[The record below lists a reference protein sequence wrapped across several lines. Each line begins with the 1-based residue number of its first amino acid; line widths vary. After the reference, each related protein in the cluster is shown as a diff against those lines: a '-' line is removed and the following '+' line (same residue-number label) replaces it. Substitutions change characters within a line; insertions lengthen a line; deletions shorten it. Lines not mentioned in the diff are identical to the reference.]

1 MITGTT
7 LPSDYYRQLL
17 MKFPPRPIVSEA
29 DFEATQT
36 QIDTL
41 VDKREITQDERDYLE
56 VLAML
61 VCDYEQKHKPVE
73 VLKGIELL
81 KALIAEENL
90 QPSDLL
96 SIFDDEAN
104 LKVVLQRQREL
115 TTNQIK
121 KLADLFHI
129 SASLFLE

>member
-1 MITGTT
+1 
-7 LPSDYYRQLL
+7 
-17 MKFPPRPIVSEA
+17 MKFPPRPILSEA
-29 DFEATQT
+29 DSEATQA

-56 VLAML
+56 VLGIL

-90 QPSDLL
+90 QLSDLL
-96 SIFDDEAN
+96 SIFDNEAN
-104 LKVVLQRQREL
+104 LNLVLQRQREL
-115 TTNQIK
+115 TANQIK

-129 SASLFLE
+129 SASSFIE

>member
-1 MITGTT
+1 
-7 LPSDYYRQLL
+7 
-17 MKFPPRPIVSEA
+17 MKFPPRPILSEA

-56 VLAML
+56 VLSML
-61 VCDYEQKHKPVE
+61 VCDYERKHNPVE

-81 KALIAEENL
+81 KALIAEENVQL
-90 QPSDLL
+90 SDLL
-96 SIFDDEAN
+96 SIFDDEAHLN
-104 LKVVLQRQREL
+104 VVLQRQREL

-129 SASLFLE
+129 SASLFIE